1 MEQFDRSCPADIIV
15 PTSTARLLRERAA
28 ERWGPSARSGGRD
41 WVLVWSGKTGDARPI
56 GAFAVE
62 WGAPVGCESTINRL
76 VWDGRRACA
85 DDVRRA
91 INLLAGWPVA
101 WREPLPA
108 A

>member
-1 MEQFDRSCPADIIV
+1 VERFDRSCPANIII
-15 PTSTARLLRERAA
+15 PTSTAQLLRERAA
-28 ERWGPSARSGGRD
+28 ERWGPSAADGRD
-41 WVLVWSGKTGDARPI
+41 WVLVWPSGPAADARPI
-56 GAFAVE
+56 GAFAVT
-62 WGAPVGCESTINRL
+62 WAAPVGCESTISQL

-101 WREPLPA
+101 WREAAPA